1 MQRTMMMVMSYAVC
15 CATNLAPPTMAQIR
29 YIVGCVNGPLF
40 SHRLLPA
47 FKSRHH
53 TTAGTLA
60 KAVYLTLNKLF
71 SHLDWTRG
79 FLDRKIRNG
88 RCFGAKLAAIVEFR
102 GTVANGVIFYDGRC
116 HAGHFC

>member
-1 MQRTMMMVMSYAVC
+1 MQRMMMMVMSYAVC
-15 CATNLAPPTMAQIR
+15 CATNLAPPTTAQIR

-71 SHLDWTRG
+71 SHLDWIRG

-102 GTVANGVIFYDGRC
+102 GTVANGVIDDGRC